1 MLLAVFLL
9 LCVVHMATII
19 LIRVT
24 SGDIF
29 ADPKADLRTVMR
41 RLKERRPVAHRVYQL
56 SLGLP
61 IVYLALMVGAKV
73 LDLAV

>member
-1 MLLAVFLL
+1 MLLTLFLS
-9 LCVVHMATII
+9 LCVFHVATII
-19 LIRVT
+19 FIRVT

-29 ADPKADLRTVMR
+29 ANPKADLSTVMH

-61 IVYLALMVGAKV
+61 VVYLVVMACAKL
-73 LDLAV
+73 LDLAT

>member
-1 MLLAVFLL
+1 MLLAVFLS

-29 ADPKADLRTVMR
+29 ANPKADLRTVMR

-61 IVYLALMVGAKV
+61 IVYLTLMVGAKV

>member
-1 MLLAVFLL
+1 MLLTLFLA
-9 LCVVHMATII
+9 LCVFHIATII

-29 ADPKADLRTVMR
+29 ANLKADLPTVMR
-41 RLKERRPVAHRVYQL
+41 RLKERRPVAHRVYQV

-61 IVYLALMVGAKV
+61 LVYLVMMVGAKL
-73 LDLAV
+73 LDLAF